1 MSAVHLAPRS
11 PTTGDPRSG
20 PTPEPSLHAFDLSSI
35 PSLQPTRLKFR
46 YQREGRRLSVKGSDC
61 VRDMAAIKGLI
72 RRGLIPGDLEAITH
86 MAPSGVISIF
96 RAHRLTELVAG

>member
-1 MSAVHLAPRS
+1 MSQSGLVKLAIRN
-11 PTTGDPRSG
+11 GIVV
-20 PTPEPSLHAFDLSSI
+20 SLSIDLSSI

-61 VRDMAAIKGLI
+61 VRDMVAIKGLI
-72 RRGLIPGDLEAITH
+72 RRGLIPRDLEAITH

-96 RAHRLTELVAG
+96 RAHRLAEWIGGC